1 MATKITKI
9 CDICNREYSERDYL
23 LTNFGNSQKKTI
35 CHYKGELQFRY
46 STNDP
51 ILGDNTIRMFDYD
64 LCPQC
69 TSYYINKLK
78 ILP

>member
-23 LTNFGNSQKKTI
+23 PLKYGASPEDI
-35 CHYKGELQFRY
+35 IRHYKGELQFRY

-51 ILGDNTIRMFDYD
+51 ILGNNTVRMFDYD